1 MPKHLIRLN
10 RTLLALLLVL
20 PLTALAQHSQPYL
33 SESWSMVPKADR
45 TEAFWEG
52 LKEHMAVRAEHDV
65 VDQRAVA
72 RIEGELHGLRD
83 VLDPRREP
91 A

>member
-10 RTLLALLLVL
+10 RTLLALLLML

-52 LKEHMAVRAEHDV
+52 LKEHMAVREKHAPRKPLAGRWGCSGSTTAGW
-65 VDQRAVA
+65 RAM
-72 RIEGELHGLRD
+72 
-83 VLDPRREP
+83 
-91 A
+91 